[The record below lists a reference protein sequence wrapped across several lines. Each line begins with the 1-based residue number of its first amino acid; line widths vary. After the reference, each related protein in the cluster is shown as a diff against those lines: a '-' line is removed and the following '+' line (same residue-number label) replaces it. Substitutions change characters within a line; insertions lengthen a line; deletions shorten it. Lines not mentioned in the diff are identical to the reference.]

1 MFAYLTFWNTACVY
15 LRQILFAQRAVGVVV
30 QAPLQTF
37 EAEGVTAGSGHWLI
51 KQSGEEKTKS
61 TEILTNCTL
70 ADFIT
75 KLYSD
80 I

>member
-1 MFAYLTFWNTACVY
+1 MY

-30 QAPLQTF
+30 QASLQTF

-51 KQSGEEKTKS
+51 KQSGGEKTKS
-61 TEILTNCTL
+61 AQIFTNC
-70 ADFIT
+70 T